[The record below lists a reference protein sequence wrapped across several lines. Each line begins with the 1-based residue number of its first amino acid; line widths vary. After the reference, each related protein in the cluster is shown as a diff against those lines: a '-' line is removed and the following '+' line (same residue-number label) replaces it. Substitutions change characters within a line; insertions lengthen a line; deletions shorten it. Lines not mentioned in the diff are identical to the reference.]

1 MVGVNRFRMD
11 ETAQIPTFTV
21 DYGVE
26 KAQIERI
33 KETRMSRDQA
43 ETTRAL
49 DLLEQA
55 ARGSA
60 NLMPYIFDAAG
71 ALATLGE
78 ISDRLRAVFGEY
90 QIA

>member
-1 MVGVNRFRMD
+1 M
-11 ETAQIPTFTV
+11 QIPTFQV

-33 KETRMSRDQA
+33 RETRASRDQA
-43 ETTRAL
+43 ETTRRL

-55 ARGSA
+55 ARGNA
-60 NLMPYIFDAAG
+60 NLMPYIFDAVG
-71 ALATLGE
+71 AQATLGE

-90 QIA
+90 RVKS

>member
-1 MVGVNRFRMD
+1 M
-11 ETAQIPTFTV
+11 EEATQIPTFKV

-33 KETRMSRDQA
+33 KETKASRNQA
-43 ETTRAL
+43 ETTRKL

-55 ARGSA
+55 ARDSA
-60 NLMPYIFDAAG
+60 NLMPYIFDAVG
-71 ALATLGE
+71 AYATLGE